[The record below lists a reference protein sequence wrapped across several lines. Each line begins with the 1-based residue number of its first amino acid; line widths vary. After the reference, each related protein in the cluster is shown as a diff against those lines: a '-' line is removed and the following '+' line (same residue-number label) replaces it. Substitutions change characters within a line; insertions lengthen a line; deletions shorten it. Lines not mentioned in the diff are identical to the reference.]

1 MSLKN
6 LRTSSKLFLAF
17 AIVAAGFMGLLLLA
31 QHSIESIRSNTAQ
44 VNRLNRNLADFKEI
58 RFNMH
63 DVRSEVLAALLVRDN
78 SRAAGIAARFKRLT
92 EDDAEALRRLEV
104 DAAGDPELKRLVTE
118 VKQLWLDFVDVRDNQ
133 IVPRLADGRYDEARV
148 LSTGAQGA
156 RVTHLR
162 QLAAEL
168 DQAIGQRIVVLEARN
183 QDLIEQQL
191 VRMFWIGGLLLLLA
205 TGLAWSLS
213 NSIAKPLQLLTHYAR
228 QISVGEIPQQ
238 AELTD
243 RQDELGELSQAFSR
257 MGDYLQQLAL
267 QAEQLAGGDL
277 GLTIKPHSERDLLGI
292 SFVRMVESLS
302 QLAREIR
309 ESVVVIASASEEILA
324 TSGQVAGGAQDSA
337 SAISEIA
344 TTIEEVKQTAS
355 MAHQRAAEVSD
366 ATSRNRQIAIDGR
379 SAISQT
385 LSSMGQVREQM
396 HAMAENVMRLS
407 EQSQAIGDI
416 VATVNDLAE
425 QTNLLGVNASIE
437 AGKAGD
443 AGRGFAVVALE
454 VKALAEQ
461 SKQATNQVRTILG
474 DVQRAMTKAAMAAEQ
489 GSKAVDTS
497 FEHTRLSDEAIR
509 DLADSVE
516 LSNDVAQEI
525 ATTSQQ
531 QLAGIEQVVAAMSS
545 IRRTSRDNAAGAQ
558 QVDQSA
564 HDLHDLG
571 SRLKQ
576 AVERF
581 RLASDSVGSNARAT
595 F

>member
-1 MSLKN
+1 MWLMN
-6 LRTSSKLFLAF
+6 LRTTSKLFLAF
-17 AIVAAGFMGLLLLA
+17 ALVAAGFMGLLLMA
-31 QHSIESIRSNTAQ
+31 QHNIDSIRSNSTQ
-44 VNRLNRNLADFKEI
+44 VNRLNRDLSDFKEI

-78 SRAAGIAARFKRLT
+78 SRAAGIAARFKHLT

-104 DAAGDPELKRLVTE
+104 DTTGDPELKRLVTE

-148 LSTGAQGA
+148 LATGAQGA

-162 QLAAEL
+162 QLAAQL

-183 QDLIEQQL
+183 QDLIDQQL
-191 VRMFWIGGLLLLLA
+191 NRIFWIGGVLLLLA
-205 TGLAWSLS
+205 AGLAWSLS
-213 NSIAKPLQLLTHYAR
+213 NSIAKPLQLLTDYAR

-238 AELTD
+238 LELTG
-243 RQDELGELSQAFSR
+243 RRDELGELGQTFAH
-257 MGDYLQQLAL
+257 MGAYLQQLAQ
-267 QAEQLAGGDL
+267 QAERLAGGDL
-277 GLTIKPHSERDLLGI
+277 SLAIKPHSERDLLGV
-292 SFVRMVESLS
+292 SFARMVDSLS
-302 QLAREIR
+302 LLAGEIR

-366 ATSRNRQIAIDGR
+366 ASSRNRQIAVDGR
-379 SAISQT
+379 HAISQT
-385 LSSMGQVREQM
+385 LSSMSQVREQM

-461 SKQATNQVRTILG
+461 SKQATSQVRTILG

-516 LSNDVAQEI
+516 ISSDVAQQI
-525 ATTSQQ
+525 AATSQQ
-531 QLAGIEQVVAAMSS
+531 QLAGIEQVVAAMGA

-576 AVERF
+576 AVGRF
-581 RLASDSVGSNARAT
+581 RLASDIARGST
-595 F
+595 